1 MKADLKM
8 VNLRVSGDIYHL
20 LPEIYTKVSGKKE
33 PSKEMERWYTPDC
46 KKDILENGKIMW
58 NTVKVLS
65 IQNIAIYALKALSN

>member
-33 PSKEMERWYTPDC
+33 PSKEMER
-46 KKDILENGKIMW
+46 
-58 NTVKVLS
+58 
-65 IQNIAIYALKALSN
+65 